1 MDLTTKN
8 DSFLDLKKSLFI
20 SNFYAL
26 LVLISYILLT
36 VFAKDYSDIL
46 VVYRPYFLIGNSLGG
61 YILSYIWAFMD
72 ALTVC
77 IIILG
82 ITSLLNYQ
90 SKENEPN
97 QSSPDVL

>member
-1 MDLTTKN
+1 MDLTAKN
-8 DSFLDLKKSLFI
+8 DIFLDLRKSLFI

-26 LVLISYILLT
+26 LVLISYLFLS
-36 VFAKDYSDIL
+36 VFAKDYSNVL
-46 VVYRPYFLIGNSLGG
+46 VVYRPYFLLGNSLGG

-77 IIILG
+77 IIIIG

-90 SKENEPN
+90 SIENEPN